1 MRYIDSDRGLVAL
14 VESFFGRP
22 VIAVDT
28 EAAGYHRYH
37 DRVCLVQLT
46 AGEDTALVDPL
57 ALASLQPLA
66 SLLADPEAEI
76 VFHDA
81 DYDLRLLDRDH
92 GLRVGR
98 LFDTK
103 VAAQFLGERQ
113 IGLSSLLEDQLGVRV
128 EKKYQRADW
137 ARRPLPRE
145 MIEYAAEDTRY
156 LPELRRVLRD
166 RLEAAGRLAWAEEE
180 FEIVRGTR
188 HEENGAV
195 PAFLRLKGSRDLTP
209 RQLAVLREVHDWR
222 EEEGLRRDRATFRV
236 LSREALM
243 EIARVGPSDESAL
256 VAIKG
261 VTPRLVESAAGRAL
275 MEAVERGRAASELPK
290 RPPREPRKPRP
301 GPEEEARAE
310 RIRAVRDAAAERLG
324 VERGFLLPKWLIE
337 RIAQAHPRGREELL
351 AVPDVRRWQVEAL
364 GGPLLDVLAGRG

>member
-1 MRYIDSDRGLVAL
+1 MRYIDSDGGLSAL
-14 VESFFGRP
+14 VDEFFGRP

-46 AGEDTALVDPL
+46 AGEETVLVD
-57 ALASLQPLA
+57 ALAVQSLRSLS
-66 SLLADPEAEI
+66 SLLADPETET

-92 GLRVGR
+92 GLRVAR

-113 IGLSSLLEDQLGVRV
+113 IGLSNLLEDQLGVQV

-137 ARRPLPRE
+137 AKRPLPPE
-145 MIEYAAEDTRY
+145 MLEYAAEDTRY
-156 LPELRRVLRD
+156 LPDLRRVLLQ
-166 RLEAAGRLAWAEEE
+166 RLEEAGRRAWAEEE
-180 FEIVRGTR
+180 FELVRGTR

-195 PAFLRLKGSRDLTP
+195 PAFLRLKGARDLTR

-222 EEEGLRRDRATFRV
+222 EQEGRRRDRATFRI

-243 EIARVGPSDESAL
+243 EIARVAPGDASAL
-256 VAIKG
+256 VAIRG
-261 VTPRLVESAAGRAL
+261 VTPRLVGSPAGRGL
-275 MEAVERGRAASELPK
+275 MEAVERGRSASELPSP
-290 RPPREPRKPRP
+290 PPRGPRRPRP
-301 GPEEEARAE
+301 SADEEARAE
-310 RIRAVRDAAAERLG
+310 RIRGVRDAAAERLG
-324 VERGFLLPKWLIE
+324 IERGFLLPKWLIE
-337 RIAQAHPRGREELL
+337 RIAQAVPRTREELL
-351 AVPDVRRWQVEAL
+351 AVPDLRRWQVEAL
-364 GGPLLDVLAGRG
+364 GEPLLEAL

>member
-1 MRYIDSDRGLVAL
+1 MKGMRYIDTDQDLRGLVDA
-14 VESFFGRP
+14 FFGQP

-46 AGEDTALVDPL
+46 AGDETILVDPL
-57 ALASLQPLA
+57 AVASLEPLA
-66 SLLADPEAEI
+66 SLLSDPETEI

-113 IGLSSLLEDQLGVRV
+113 IGLSSLLDELLGVSV

-145 MIEYAAEDTRY
+145 MLEYAAEDTRH
-156 LPELRRVLRD
+156 LPPLRRVLLE
-166 RLEAAGRLAWAEEE
+166 RLQEAGRLSWAEEE
-180 FEIVRGTR
+180 FEIVRATR

-195 PAFLRLKGSRDLTP
+195 PAFLKLKGSRDLTP

-243 EIARVGPSDESAL
+243 EIARVGSGDPSAL

-261 VTPRLVESAAGRAL
+261 VTPRLVESSAGRAL
-275 MEAVERGRAASELPK
+275 MEAVERGRAAQDLPK
-290 RPPREPRKPRP
+290 RPPRGPRRPRP
-301 GPEEEARAE
+301 SAEEEARAD
-310 RIRAVRDAAAERLG
+310 RIRAVRDAAADRLG
-324 VERGFLLPKWLIE
+324 IERGFLLPKWLIE
-337 RIAQAHPRGREELL
+337 RIAQAAPASREALL
-351 AVPDVRRWQVEAL
+351 AVPEVRRWQVEAL
-364 GGPLLDVLAGRG
+364 GEPLIEAL

>member
-1 MRYIDSDRGLVAL
+1 MRYIDSDRELRAL
-14 VESFFGRP
+14 VEEFFGRP
-22 VIAVDT
+22 VVAVDT

-46 AGEDTALVDPL
+46 AGDDTVLVDPL
-57 ALASLQPLA
+57 AVDSLQPLA
-66 SLLADPEAEI
+66 SLLSDPETEI

-92 GLRVGR
+92 GLRVAR

-103 VAAQFLGERQ
+103 VAAQFLGERS
-113 IGLSSLLEDQLGVRV
+113 IGLSTLLETQLDVHV

-145 MIEYAAEDTRY
+145 MLEYAAEDTRY
-156 LPELRRVLRD
+156 LPELRRVLLE
-166 RLEAAGRLAWAEEE
+166 RLEETGRRDWAEEE
-180 FEIVRGTR
+180 FEIVRATR

-195 PAFLRLKGSRDLTP
+195 PAFFKLKGSRDLTP

-222 EEEGLRRDRATFRV
+222 EEEGQRRDRATFRI

-243 EIARVGPSDESAL
+243 EIARTTPTDPSAM

-261 VTPRLVESAAGRAL
+261 VTPRLVESPAGRAL
-275 MEAVERGRAASELPK
+275 MEAVERGRTASELPK
-290 RPPREPRKPRP
+290 RPPRGPRRPRP
-301 GPEEEARAE
+301 SAEEEARAE
-310 RIRAVRDAAAERLG
+310 RIRRVRDGAAERLG
-324 VERGFLLPKWLIE
+324 LERGFLLPKWLIE
-337 RIAQAHPRGREELL
+337 RIAAHAPADRAALL
-351 AVPDVRRWQVEAL
+351 EIPDVRRWQVEAL
-364 GGPLLDVLAGRG
+364 GEPLLAAV

>member
-1 MRYIDSDRGLVAL
+1 MRYIDSDGELRVLVD
-14 VESFFGRP
+14 EFFGRP

-46 AGEDTALVDPL
+46 AGADTVLVD
-57 ALASLQPLA
+57 ALAVDTLRPLS
-66 SLLADPEAEI
+66 SLLSDPETET

-92 GLRVGR
+92 GLRVAR

-113 IGLSSLLEDQLGVRV
+113 IGLSNLLDEELGVQV

-137 ARRPLPRE
+137 AKRPLPPE
-145 MIEYAAEDTRY
+145 MLEYAAEDTRY
-156 LPELRRVLRD
+156 LPELRRILLE
-166 RLEAAGRLAWAEEE
+166 RLEEAGRLEWAKEE
-180 FEIVRGTR
+180 FELVRQTR
-188 HEENGAV
+188 HENNGAV
-195 PAFLRLKGSRDLTP
+195 PAFQRLKGSRDLTP

-222 EEEGLRRDRATFRV
+222 EEEGRRRDRATFRI

-243 EIARVGPSDESAL
+243 EIARLAPRDESGL

-261 VTPRLVESAAGRAL
+261 VTPRLLDSSAGRAL
-275 MEAVERGRAASELPK
+275 MEAVHRGRTAADLPG
-290 RPPREPRKPRP
+290 RPPRGPRRARP
-301 GPEEEARAE
+301 SADVEARAE
-310 RIRAVRDAAAERLG
+310 RIRRVRDAAAERLG
-324 VERGFLLPKWLIE
+324 LERGFLLPKWLID
-337 RIAQAHPRGREELL
+337 RIAAAAPADRQELL
-351 AVPDVRRWQVEAL
+351 RVPDLRRWQLEAL
-364 GGPLLDVLAGRG
+364 GDELLKAV

>member
-1 MRYIDSDRGLVAL
+1 MKGMRYIDTDQDLRGLVDA
-14 VESFFGRP
+14 FFGQP

-46 AGEDTALVDPL
+46 AGDETILVDPL
-57 ALASLQPLA
+57 AVASLEPLA
-66 SLLADPEAEI
+66 SLLSDPETEI

-113 IGLSSLLEDQLGVRV
+113 IGLSSLLDELLGVSV

-145 MIEYAAEDTRY
+145 MLEYAAEDTRH
-156 LPELRRVLRD
+156 LPPLRRVLLE
-166 RLEAAGRLAWAEEE
+166 RLQEAGRLSWAEEE
-180 FEIVRGTR
+180 FEIVRATR

-195 PAFLRLKGSRDLTP
+195 PAFLKLKGSRDLTP

-243 EIARVGPSDESAL
+243 EIARVGSGDPSAL

-261 VTPRLVESAAGRAL
+261 VTPRLVESSAGRAL
-275 MEAVERGRAASELPK
+275 MEAVERGRAAQDLP
-290 RPPREPRKPRP
+290 
-301 GPEEEARAE
+301 G
-310 RIRAVRDAAAERLG
+310 
-324 VERGFLLPKWLIE
+324 
-337 RIAQAHPRGREELL
+337 
-351 AVPDVRRWQVEAL
+351 
-364 GGPLLDVLAGRG
+364 

>member
-1 MRYIDSDRGLVAL
+1 MRYIDTDQDLRGLVDA
-14 VESFFGRP
+14 FFGRA

-46 AGEDTALVDPL
+46 AEEETVLVDPL
-57 ALASLQPLA
+57 AVDSLQPLA
-66 SLLADPEAEI
+66 SLLSDPETEI

-92 GLRVGR
+92 GLRVRR

-113 IGLSSLLEDQLGVRV
+113 IGLSSLLDEMLGVTV

-137 ARRPLPRE
+137 ARRPLPNE

-156 LPELRRVLRD
+156 LPELRRVLRE

-195 PAFLRLKGSRDLTP
+195 PAFLKLKGSRDLTP

-222 EEEGLRRDRATFRV
+222 EEQGRRRDRATFRI

-243 EIARVGPSDESAL
+243 EIARVGPRDTSAL

-261 VTPRLVESAAGRAL
+261 VTPRLVESPAGRAL
-275 MEAVERGRAASELPK
+275 MDAVERGRAATELPK
-290 RPPREPRKPRP
+290 RPPRGPRRPRP
-301 GPEEEARAE
+301 STEEEARTD
-310 RIRAVRDAAAERLG
+310 RLRAVRDAAADRLG
-324 VERGFLLPKWLIE
+324 LERGFLLPKWLIE
-337 RIAQAHPRGREELL
+337 RIAQVAPADRAELL
-351 AVPDVRRWQVEAL
+351 AIPDVRRWQVEAL
-364 GGPLLDVLAGRG
+364 GDPLLEAL

>member
-1 MRYIDSDRGLVAL
+1 MRYIDSDGDLDAL
-14 VESFFGRP
+14 VDEFFGRP
-22 VIAVDT
+22 VVAVDT

-46 AGEDTALVDPL
+46 AEGETALVD
-57 ALASLQPLA
+57 ALAVDSLQPLA
-66 SLLADPEAEI
+66 SLLADPETET

-92 GLRVGR
+92 GLRVAR

-113 IGLSSLLEDQLGVRV
+113 IGLSNLLEDQLGVRV

-137 ARRPLPRE
+137 AKRPLPPA
-145 MIEYAAEDTRY
+145 MLEYAAEDTRY
-156 LPELRRVLRD
+156 LPELRRVLRQ
-166 RLEAAGRLAWAEEE
+166 RLEQAGRLAWAEEE
-180 FEIVRGTR
+180 FDIVRGTR

-195 PAFLRLKGSRDLTP
+195 PAFLRLKGSRDLSP

-222 EEEGLRRDRATFRV
+222 EEEGQRRDRATFRI

-243 EIARVGPSDESAL
+243 EIARVAPRDESTL

-261 VTPRLVESAAGRAL
+261 VTPRLVGSAAGRAL
-275 MEAVERGRAASELPK
+275 MEAVERGRRTAELP
-290 RPPREPRKPRP
+290 RLPPRGPRRPRP

-310 RIRAVRDAAAERLG
+310 RIRSVRDAAAERLG
-324 VERGFLLPKWLIE
+324 LERGFLLPKWLIE
-337 RIAQAHPRGREELL
+337 RIAQAAPRGREELL
-351 AVPDVRRWQVEAL
+351 AVPEVRRWQVQALGEPLLEAL
-364 GGPLLDVLAGRG
+364 